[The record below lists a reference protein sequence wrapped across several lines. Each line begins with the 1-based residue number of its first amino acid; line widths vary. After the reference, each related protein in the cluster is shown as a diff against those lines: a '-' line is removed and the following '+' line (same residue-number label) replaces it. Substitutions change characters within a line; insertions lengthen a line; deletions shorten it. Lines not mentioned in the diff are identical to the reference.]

1 MKNFFLSLFIISFTS
16 CNKPDLQ
23 QNDKNKI
30 TEAKLDYY
38 ERCRLLVLEQRI
50 LNQDFGFTKKGKDID
65 EQVIKY
71 LGNIITSKKDTLKIL
86 NSVHYT
92 GVYEDSKRG
101 NGQVYIYN
109 SLNKLLGF
117 YNLGSASAVPNSI
130 DNKGLIFKYDNDN
143 CNQTTK
149 ISLRDSIP
157 KQIFVQCT
165 KEGGDIYN
173 LETAYE

>member
-1 MKNFFLSLFIISFTS
+1 MKKIFLSLFMILFIS
-16 CNKPDLQ
+16 CNKTDLQ

-30 TEAKLDYY
+30 TKAKLDYY
-38 ERCRLLVLEQRI
+38 EHCRLLVLQQSI

-92 GVYEDSKRG
+92 GIYEDSKRG

-109 SLNKLLGF
+109 SLNKLIGF

-149 ISLRDSIP
+149 ISLMDSIP

-165 KEGGDIYN
+165 KEAGNIYN